1 MKTVTFT
8 NSEQANM
15 LPPVDTNPP
24 VETQSLSNAED
35 VGFSSTLETLEF
47 YDFSVDP
54 DALGQVVKEIFDSQ
68 PEFPGVL
75 LVKQVDETAANCV
88 GMISRA
94 QFYEALGRPYGPE
107 LFLTRPIAF
116 MYSVVGTEFSIFPV
130 SMTVARAAAV
140 ALNRPPQQLYE
151 PVVVQFDSKNYRL
164 LDFRDLLWEQ
174 SELLSNANR
183 WIQKQMQV
191 GSALVS
197 TLDLNTVLDLI
208 LRHMQDLVPY
218 ERGGILL
225 ERGDRMIFLA
235 TRGFAAI
242 PQVDIP
248 LKEGDVYREIYR
260 TLAPLSLPDVSQRPD
275 WQHLNGVQPTRSWL
289 GVPLL
294 HAGVVIGMLSLARLN
309 YAPFTADEIGLAQSF
324 AAQAAVA
331 LKNAQL
337 YNELTNLNVTL
348 ENQVRDRTL
357 ALQNAVNRLQAMD
370 RAKGD
375 FIAVASHELRT
386 PITVISGYSQMLLND
401 PTLKQNPSHQQ
412 VVDGIYQG
420 SKRLHEIVNS
430 MLDVA
435 RIDQQELKLHLEPLL
450 LADLLE
456 SLRLQFEPIVRERLQ
471 TLIFEPLPNNLRLY
485 ADPDAL
491 KKALYHLLVNA
502 VKFTPDGG
510 TIRVTA
516 HIIHKAF
523 GESGHDGVKISIY
536 DTGIG
541 IAPEHR
547 ELIFDK
553 LFQTGKVALH
563 SSGKTKFKGGG
574 PGLGLAI
581 VRGIVSAHGGQV
593 WAESPGYNEQTCP
606 GSVFHVLLPV
616 AA

>member
-1 MKTVTFT
+1 MAKFIRDVF
-8 NSEQANM
+8 EQVNMM
-15 LPPVDTNPP
+15 LPFAINPVSNP
-24 VETQSLSNAED
+24 ETSGTED
-35 VGFSSTLETLEF
+35 ESGFSSTLRSLET
-47 YDFSVDP
+47 YDFQVAP
-54 DALGQVVKEIFDSQ
+54 DDLGQVVKEFLDTH

-75 LVKQVDETAANCV
+75 LVRPTNTSSAECV

-107 LFLTRPIAF
+107 LFLTRPIWL
-116 MYSVVGTEFSIFPV
+116 MYSVVGQPFSIFPA
-130 SMTVARAAAV
+130 SMSVERAASI
-140 ALNRPPQQLYE
+140 ALNRPIEQLYE
-151 PVVVQFDSKNYRL
+151 PIVIALDARTYRM

-174 SELLSNANR
+174 SELLTNANR

-191 GSALVS
+191 GQALVS
-197 TLDLNTVLDLI
+197 TLDLNVVLDLI
-208 LRHMQDLVPY
+208 LQHMQDLVPY

-225 ERGDRMIFLA
+225 ERGNRMVFVA
-235 TRGFAAI
+235 TRGFEAAWQI
-242 PQVDIP
+242 DIP
-248 LKEGDVYREIYR
+248 LKAGDVYHEIYR
-260 TLAPLSLPDVSQRPD
+260 THAPLSLPDVSLRED
-275 WQHLNGVQPTRSWL
+275 WHHIEGLQPARSWL

-294 HAGVVIGMLSLARLN
+294 HAGKVIGMLSLARLTH
-309 YAPFTADEIGLAQSF
+309 APFAAEEIALAQSF
-324 AAQAAVA
+324 AAQAAIA

-337 YNELTNLNVTL
+337 YNELTNLNITL
-348 ENQVRDRTL
+348 ENQVRERTL

-386 PITVISGYSQMLLND
+386 PITIISGYSQMLLND
-401 PTLKQNPSHQQ
+401 PVLKQNPSHQQ

-435 RIDQQELKLHLEPLL
+435 RIDQQELKLHLESFA

-456 SLRLQFEPIVRERLQ
+456 SLRLQFEPIVRGRVQ
-471 TLIFEPLPNNLRLY
+471 TLVFEPLPDGLRLY

-491 KKALYHLLVNA
+491 KKAFYHLLVNA

-510 TIRVTA
+510 TIRVTV

-523 GESGHDGVKISIY
+523 GQDGRDGVKISIH

-574 PGLGLAI
+574 PGLGLTI
-581 VRGIVSAHGGQV
+581 VRGIIEAHGGQV
-593 WAESPGYNEQTCP
+593 WAESPGYDEQTCP
-606 GSVFHVLLPV
+606 GSVFHVLLPL